1 MLAVFS
7 NVKALISIV
16 GSVIKDEVDYICTLV
31 ATQRSVVLPLASMPV
46 EGHMMSHTATVQWTQ

>member
-16 GSVIKDEVDYICTLV
+16 GSVIKDYICTLV